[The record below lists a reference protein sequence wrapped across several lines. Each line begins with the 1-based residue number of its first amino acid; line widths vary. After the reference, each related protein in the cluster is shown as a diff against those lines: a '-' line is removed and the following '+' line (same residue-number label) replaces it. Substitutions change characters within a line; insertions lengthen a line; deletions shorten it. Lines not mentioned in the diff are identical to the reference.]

1 MWLSRTFRKLTVST
15 VTLPHR
21 NHWYRRG
28 YVPVEVEPGQ
38 YPYPKRQ
45 VPTLGKSSFKDRLS
59 ELTQDLLESSSLL
72 PVDIGLPYKAGPLL
86 PNRSQQKKTELE
98 AAARKLTLRVPVD
111 AIHSTS
117 EDTQAPVRR
126 LLVAQHYGV
135 FNSLFGPPHFFVPQV
150 DFKPYFLENPGDRT
164 SVDLSSE
171 QNTLVEVDL
180 HPVYMGNLI
189 TPKLAMTPP
198 YVDLSSAPSDYLW
211 TLVMSCPDEPF
222 GDEDG
227 LLPTNEYVHWM
238 VANLRAGP
246 EATGDEIIPYLP
258 PLPYLGTGYHR
269 YIFTLYRQDM
279 GKVDLTEFNR
289 DHIEGDLRT
298 QRSFHTLEFYRRLE
312 SQLTPAGL
320 AFFQSSW
327 DESVRMYFRNV
338 LDIPEPIFEVQWP
351 TPRLPPQE
359 RYPVANSWNKARRHP
374 HGLPLIRE
382 RYGVHN
388 DVSFDVY
395 LDKYR
400 DRKELNEELI
410 RERLRNEGNPL
421 DPDEP
426 RRIRLEYPAAVPL
439 PKGMPSWWMKQETQ
453 RRLRRGR
460 WRHLEGH
467 DG

>member
-1 MWLSRTFRKLTVST
+1 
-15 VTLPHR
+15 
-21 NHWYRRG
+21 
-28 YVPVEVEPGQ
+28 
-38 YPYPKRQ
+38 
-45 VPTLGKSSFKDRLS
+45 
-59 ELTQDLLESSSLL
+59 
-72 PVDIGLPYKAGPLL
+72 
-86 PNRSQQKKTELE
+86 
-98 AAARKLTLRVPVD
+98 
-111 AIHSTS
+111 
-117 EDTQAPVRR
+117 
-126 LLVAQHYGV
+126 
-135 FNSLFGPPHFFVPQV
+135 
-150 DFKPYFLENPGDRT
+150 
-164 SVDLSSE
+164 
-171 QNTLVEVDL
+171 
-180 HPVYMGNLI
+180 MGNLI
-189 TPKLAMTPP
+189 TPELAMMPP
-198 YVDLSSAPSDYLW
+198 SVDLSSASPDYLW

-222 GDEDG
+222 GDEDC

-238 VANLRAGP
+238 V
-246 EATGDEIIPYLP
+246 
-258 PLPYLGTGYHR
+258 
-269 YIFTLYRQDM
+269 
-279 GKVDLTEFNR
+279 
-289 DHIEGDLRT
+289 DLRT
-298 QRSFHTLEFYRRLE
+298 QRSFHTREFYRHLE

-359 RYPVANSWNKARRHP
+359 RYPVANSWNKTRRHP

-395 LDKYR
+395 LDRYR

-426 RRIRLEYPAAVPL
+426 RRMKLEYPAAVPM
-439 PKGMPSWWMKQETQ
+439 PKNMPSWWMKQETQ